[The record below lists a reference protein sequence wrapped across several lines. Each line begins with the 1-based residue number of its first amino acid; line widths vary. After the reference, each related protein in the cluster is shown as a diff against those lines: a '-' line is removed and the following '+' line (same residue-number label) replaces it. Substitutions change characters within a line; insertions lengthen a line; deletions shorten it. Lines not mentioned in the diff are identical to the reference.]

1 MSFAILTLRRALF
14 AALALPLLVL
24 AALPAAAQNSY
35 LVQPGD
41 TLQIEVVEDSSLNRT
56 VLVAPDG
63 RITVPLAGPIQAGGR
78 TVDSIQQSLTQR
90 LAPNFAASPTVF
102 VGLSAL
108 APPATPLTPV
118 TPPTIDIFV
127 IGEVNTAG
135 RITTDP
141 GTTVLELFAETGGF
155 TPFAAT
161 RRIQLRRADPQTGQ
175 ETIYLLDYRAI
186 LAGTSPNGTA
196 ELIDGDVIVVPER
209 RLFE

>member
-1 MSFAILTLRRALF
+1 MRLTIQTLRRVLL

-24 AALPAAAQNSY
+24 AALPAAAQDLY
-35 LVQPGD
+35 RVQPGD
-41 TLQIEVVEDSSLNRT
+41 VLRIEVVEDETLNRT

-63 RITVPLAGPIQAGGR
+63 RISVPLAGTIQAGGR
-78 TVDSIQQSLTQR
+78 SVEAIEQSLTQR

-102 VGLSAL
+102 VGIESL
-108 APPATPLTPV
+108 APQVPVTPA

-127 IGEVNTAG
+127 LGEVTTPG
-135 RITTDP
+135 RVTTEP
-141 GTTVLELFAETGGF
+141 GTTVLELFAQTGGF

-161 RRIQLRRADPQTGQ
+161 RRIQLRRTDPVSGQ

-186 LAGTSPNGTA
+186 LAGTSPNGTTR
-196 ELIDGDVIVVPER
+196 LIDGDVIVVPER